1 MGLGFTVESQFF
13 RDLKM
18 TKLGLVPQELGFG
31 FSATGKLA
39 FHAGSG
45 V

>member
-18 TKLGLVPQELGFG
+18 TKLGLVPQELEFG